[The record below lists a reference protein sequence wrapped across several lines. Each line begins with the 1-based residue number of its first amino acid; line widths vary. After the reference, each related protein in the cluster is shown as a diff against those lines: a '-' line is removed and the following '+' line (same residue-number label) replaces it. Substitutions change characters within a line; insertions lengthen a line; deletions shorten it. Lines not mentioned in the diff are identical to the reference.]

1 MVPYRVGV
9 GSREIAG
16 DWGLLGGSMGCT
28 VRAGAGGRG
37 GHTGEFGAAHAV
49 DGYGREVGQ
58 ANFEWGVQAR
68 SHEIAGDW
76 ARIGLEGAKL
86 GQKWSYCAR
95 RHGEWRHETL

>member
-1 MVPYRVGV
+1 M

-49 DGYGREVGQ
+49 DG
-58 ANFEWGVQAR
+58 
-68 SHEIAGDW
+68 
-76 ARIGLEGAKL
+76 
-86 GQKWSYCAR
+86 
-95 RHGEWRHETL
+95 